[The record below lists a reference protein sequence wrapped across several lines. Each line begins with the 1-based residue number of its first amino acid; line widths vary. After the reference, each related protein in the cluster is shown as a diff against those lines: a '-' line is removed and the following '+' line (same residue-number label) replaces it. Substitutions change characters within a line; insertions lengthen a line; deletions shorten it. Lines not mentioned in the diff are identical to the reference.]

1 MSTTRP
7 TTTRAV
13 HLASRPHGA
22 PTEDNFRI
30 EEISL
35 PELSDGQILVANDV
49 MSVDPYMRGRMNDV
63 KSYVPPF
70 HIDRPLDG
78 GAVGTVIES
87 RSEDIPEGSHVS
99 HQLGW
104 REHAVLNLSLIHI

>member
-1 MSTTRP
+1 MNTTRP

-13 HLASRPHGA
+13 HLASRPDGV
-22 PTEDNFRI
+22 PTQDNFRI

-63 KSYVPPF
+63 KPYVPPF
-70 HIDRPLDG
+70 QIDQPLDCLLYTSD
-78 GAVGTVIES
+78 AADE
-87 RSEDIPEGSHVS
+87 
-99 HQLGW
+99 
-104 REHAVLNLSLIHI
+104 